1 MLAAA
6 GYFRAPAS
14 LVLFG
19 IGVLSAYLPGLPP
32 VGVDPDLALT
42 LFLPPLIYA
51 STVRVSWR
59 LLGFALVP
67 GVLLGAASVL
77 ATAVAVALA
86 AKLLLLPGLSWAGAI
101 LIGAVASIFDTQL
114 FHEAKGRPR
123 VPRAIADALKTRELV
138 SRLIILATLAL
149 GIEMVNSGR
158 LSGWSLVE
166 HYLFDIGAGI
176 GVGFVVGHGIV
187 WARRCIDPAPVEI
200 AVSIATP
207 YIAAIAGEELGVSS
221 VAAITTT
228 ALVVSAIRIDRETG
242 ATMSS
247 AEARVSATSFW
258 EEASLFVSS
267 VLFFLAGRALPEA
280 VGGLAAWPVW
290 RLVAVAGALLAIV
303 LAVQFA
309 FSLPATMLK
318 PIAGSLRAREG
329 SRNLKLPAAGVMAWA
344 TTRSVI
350 GLVIALAIPETFPD
364 GRSFGERDLILILA
378 AFLVMGSLLLQGSTL
393 RWAVFRA
400 DLCEEG
406 EEKREEEAAR
416 RAIEAVAGAGGGD
429 NGEMHDAAR
438 RALIK
443 LREEDRIGDEVLLRM
458 LRETDLHARA
468 AEEDVL
474 PGAGPP
480 NP

>member
-1 MLAAA
+1 M
-6 GYFRAPAS
+6 
-14 LVLFG
+14 
-19 IGVLSAYLPGLPP
+19 
-32 VGVDPDLALT
+32 
-42 LFLPPLIYA
+42 
-51 STVRVSWR
+51 
-59 LLGFALVP
+59 
-67 GVLLGAASVL
+67 
-77 ATAVAVALA
+77 
-86 AKLLLLPGLSWAGAI
+86 
-101 LIGAVASIFDTQL
+101 
-114 FHEAKGRPR
+114 
-123 VPRAIADALKTRELV
+123 
-138 SRLIILATLAL
+138 
-149 GIEMVNSGR
+149 
-158 LSGWSLVE
+158 
-166 HYLFDIGAGI
+166 
-176 GVGFVVGHGIV
+176 
-187 WARRCIDPAPVEI
+187 
-200 AVSIATP
+200 
-207 YIAAIAGEELGVSS
+207 
-221 VAAITTT
+221 
-228 ALVVSAIRIDRETG
+228 
-242 ATMSS
+242 
-247 AEARVSATSFW
+247 
-258 EEASLFVSS
+258 
-267 VLFFLAGRALPEA
+267 LFFLAGRALPEA

-364 GRSFGERDLILILA
+364 GRPFGERDLILILA